1 MVLLSYIFITVWG
14 SFWVGLMY
22 TQPHRSKQE
31 KIRHIL
37 GWCVAA
43 LLVNQFINHGAIHLL
58 PESVDP
64 MEHATQV
71 MYLFSFSALITGL
84 ILLIGLLWFRRH

>member
-1 MVLLSYIFITVWG
+1 MVLLSYIFITVWA

-22 TQPHRSKQE
+22 TQPNRSKPE

-37 GWCVAA
+37 GWCAVA
-43 LLVNQFINHGAIHLL
+43 LLVNQFINHGAIHFL

-64 MEHATQV
+64 MEHAKEV
-71 MYLFSFSALITGL
+71 MYLFSFSALMTGFV
-84 ILLIGLLWFRRH
+84 LLIGLLWFRRR